1 MLLRIVHPGG
11 HVELHDRPVTAAQ
24 IMCLNPRCCV
34 AYPYVFQQPWA
45 IVEPDTMLMLGQ
57 KYYVV
62 PISTVRKLQNLSPR
76 HSPSPSPSRE
86 ITISPSAYET
96 RNTQS
101 SREEKDDGMM
111 PTCCMFRK
119 KSIAKQCNNYKQHSQ
134 NERKKSEIRSNLSRD
149 ANDKNGSLSHDSW
162 FGGLF
167 NAVVTKANV
176 SDMTKETRASPSRT
190 GVCDSNTPPT
200 RKRNR
205 DLTGKRGPPKKAWSS
220 DYWQP
225 SLDSITEE

>member
-1 MLLRIVHPGG
+1 MFLRIVHPGG
-11 HVELHDRPVTAAQ
+11 HVELHDKPVSAAQ
-24 IMCLNPRCCV
+24 IMCQNPRFCV

-45 IVEPDTMLMLGQ
+45 IVEPDTMLMLGE
-57 KYYVV
+57 KFYVV

-101 SREEKDDGMM
+101 SKEEKDGATM

-119 KSIAKQCNNYKQHSQ
+119 KKFAKQSNNNYKQHSQ
-134 NERKKSEIRSNLSRD
+134 NGREKAEIRSNLSLD
-149 ANDKNGSLSHDSW
+149 AKDKNGSLSYDNW

-167 NAVVTKANV
+167 NGVVTKANV

-190 GVCDSNTPPT
+190 GVCDSNTPT
-200 RKRNR
+200 RKRNK

-220 DYWQP
+220 EYWQP